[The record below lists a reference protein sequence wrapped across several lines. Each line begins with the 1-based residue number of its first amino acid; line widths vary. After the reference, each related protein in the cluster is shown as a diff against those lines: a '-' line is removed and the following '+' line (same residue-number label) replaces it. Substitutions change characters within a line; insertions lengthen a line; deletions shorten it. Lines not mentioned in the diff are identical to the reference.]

1 MWGRGGLVEDFLAVV
16 VPSVWVVTMM
26 LSAVLPATT
35 FVAVIATLSFS
46 SSMPVIE
53 VTVLFSF
60 TWL

>member
-1 MWGRGGLVEDFLAVV
+1 MV

-26 LSAVLPATT
+26 LSAASPTTT

-46 SSMPVIE
+46 SSVTVIE